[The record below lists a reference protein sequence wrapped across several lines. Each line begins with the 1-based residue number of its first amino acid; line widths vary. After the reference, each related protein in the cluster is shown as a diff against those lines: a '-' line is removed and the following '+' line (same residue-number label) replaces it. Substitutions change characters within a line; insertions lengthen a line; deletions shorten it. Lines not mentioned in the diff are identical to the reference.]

1 MGEKT
6 AKIIAKEYPTMD
18 KLMNATYDE
27 LLNITDIGVILAKSI
42 VSYFKEEENIKMVEE
57 LKNLGLNMNYKGKI
71 VNKNEIFNDKK
82 FVITGTIPFIQREK
96 LKEVIT
102 SFGGKAIDSV
112 SSKTDVLIKGDNPGS
127 KYDKAKELNITIWD
141 NDTLK
146 EKLKEVGEN
155 YE

>member
-1 MGEKT
+1 M
-6 AKIIAKEYPTMD
+6 
-18 KLMNATYDE
+18 
-27 LLNITDIGVILAKSI
+27 
-42 VSYFKEEENIKMVEE
+42 
-57 LKNLGLNMNYKGKI
+57 
-71 VNKNEIFNDKK
+71 
-82 FVITGTIPFIQREK
+82 PFIQREK

>member
-1 MGEKT
+1 
-6 AKIIAKEYPTMD
+6 
-18 KLMNATYDE
+18 
-27 LLNITDIGVILAKSI
+27 
-42 VSYFKEEENIKMVEE
+42 MVEE